1 MKIEELDVSEECRE
15 KLISSGFRDVD
26 EIVQFL
32 LHVPGKATFT
42 FPWIDYFEEVVN
54 ELKLMGLVPKDLFN

>member
-1 MKIEELDVSEECRE
+1 
-15 KLISSGFRDVD
+15 VD

-42 FPWIDYFEEVVN
+42 FPWIDYFEEVVD
-54 ELKLMGLVPKDLFN
+54 ELKRIGRLPEDYLDS